1 MMAAYVSPWNSRKS
15 LSAPAVTPFSPK
27 LSNKSQ
33 LPDFAGVFRGRE
45 LTRKARRLASGIAAL
60 DALLDGGIARGRVS
74 EIIGRP
80 GTGRTSLAAAFA
92 ANATGRGEVIAW
104 IDAAGAFDPTS
115 IAAAGVELA
124 RVLWASIPQ
133 EASRA
138 RPVSSREGRVLKAA
152 EMVLEAGG
160 FGLVVIDFGDIF
172 RAIPDSAVL
181 RIARAAERSGAAVI
195 AIAPRRICGTFAALS
210 LTMNRA
216 GASFSRIRPGAPA
229 LFDGLKLEPVIT
241 RNKLGGSGAITRI
254 VAAIDPQYRTQRVQN
269 FPRNSPL
276 PPGEGNAASSRVG
289 EGERPITSLQ
299 GSPSPESRAARTEQP
314 SPSREVPLA
323 RGRRA
328 QRAGEGAALRG
339 KGLGR
344 SEHAVASNHPER
356 PLPTG
361 DARHPPRIG
370 EGIRKNT
377 DQNFNRAPLR
387 SALNNDPH
395 LTSPFQGEEIDAGMH
410 GALEGSSPCR
420 VPAAPPF

>member
-1 MMAAYVSPWNSRKS
+1 MAAAIKAPWISLQSSTITSARASSPVPLR
-15 LSAPAVTPFSPK
+15 TT
-27 LSNKSQ
+27 Q

-45 LTRKARRLASGIAAL
+45 LTRKARRLASGIDAL

-74 EIIGRP
+74 EIIGRA

-104 IDAAGAFDPTS
+104 IDAAGAFDPAS

-124 RVLWASIPQ
+124 RVLWASIPR
-133 EASRA
+133 EASRM
-138 RPVSSREGRVLKAA
+138 RPASSREGRVLKAA

-160 FGLVVIDFGDIF
+160 FGLIVIDFGDIF

-229 LFDGLKLEPVIT
+229 LFDGLRLESVIA

-254 VAAIDPQYRTQRVQN
+254 VAAIDPQYCAQRVQIN
-269 FPRNSPL
+269 PL
-276 PPGEGNAASSRVG
+276 HPGEGNAASRRVG
-289 EGERPITSLQ
+289 EGERAT
-299 GSPSPESRAARTEQP
+299 
-314 SPSREVPLA
+314 
-323 RGRRA
+323 
-328 QRAGEGAALRG
+328 
-339 KGLGR
+339 
-344 SEHAVASNHPER
+344 ASNHPER

-377 DQNFNRAPLR
+377 DQNLERAPLR
-387 SALNNDPH
+387 SATKGP
-395 LTSPFQGEEIDAGMH
+395 SPDRVPVAPPLQGEELEPDA
-410 GALEGSSPCR
+410 AVR
-420 VPAAPPF
+420 

>member
-1 MMAAYVSPWNSRKS
+1 MAAAIKAPWISFQPPAISPLHA
-15 LSAPAVTPFSPK
+15 LSAVPV
-27 LSNKSQ
+27 NRSQ
-33 LPDFAGVFRGRE
+33 LSDFAGVFRGRE

-74 EIIGRP
+74 EIIGRA

-124 RVLWASIPQ
+124 RVLWASIPR
-133 EASRA
+133 EASRT
-138 RPVSSREGRVLKAA
+138 RPTSSREGRVLKAA

-160 FGLVVIDFGDIF
+160 FGLIVVDFGDIF

-181 RIARAAERSGAAVI
+181 RIARAAERSGTAVI

-254 VAAIDPQYRTQRVQN
+254 VAAIDPAFDAAFASSHRQN
-269 FPRNSPL
+269 F
-276 PPGEGNAASSRVG
+276 
-289 EGERPITSLQ
+289 
-299 GSPSPESRAARTEQP
+299 SRAPHP
-314 SPSREVPLA
+314 STSKGSSPDRVP
-323 RGRRA
+323 
-328 QRAGEGAALRG
+328 
-339 KGLGR
+339 
-344 SEHAVASNHPER
+344 VAP
-356 PLPTG
+356 
-361 DARHPPRIG
+361 
-370 EGIRKNT
+370 
-377 DQNFNRAPLR
+377 
-387 SALNNDPH
+387 
-395 LTSPFQGEEIDAGMH
+395 PFQGEESKTG
-410 GALEGSSPCR
+410 EGSE
-420 VPAAPPF
+420 PALSAVR